1 LEGLP
6 SKLGAFLF
14 NFTEKEI
21 FEDTDDVLNVLITM
35 YDSKGDGQKHIVNEL
50 PSAEEFKAEIE

>member
-1 LEGLP
+1 MEGLP

>member
-35 YDSKGDGQKHIVNEL
+35 YDSKGDG
-50 PSAEEFKAEIE
+50 